1 MLIGSQWF
9 AGYTRGMR
17 TLILTLALCSSAA
30 PVVAQPPPNAP
41 RVVKLFALK
50 NADAEK
56 LRTIVTNI
64 FGRQGVMATVDA
76 RTNTLIVTGDA
87 DSLEEVRKLISKLD
101 EPAAP
106 KK

>member
-1 MLIGSQWF
+1 
-9 AGYTRGMR
+9 MR
-17 TLILTLALCSSAA
+17 TLVLSLALALSAA
-30 PVVAQPPPNAP
+30 PVGAQPPPNAP

-64 FGRQGVMATVDA
+64 FGRQGVMATADP
-76 RTNTLIVTGDA
+76 RTNSLVVTGDA
-87 DSLEEVRKLISKLD
+87 DALEEVRKLIAKLD
-101 EPAAP
+101 EPAP